1 MGPDVKKG
9 HIAIQNVSPQV
20 DGGRRRAKAVVGD
33 TVHIEADILR
43 DGPDVLGA
51 VIRYKSAG
59 DARWNESPLLEGLN
73 DRWSGHFQPTAVGV
87 CRYTI
92 EAWTD
97 RFATWRRDLSKKVE
111 AGQDV
116 GVELEEGAI
125 LLEAHVRAVP
135 RDQRKAVLEAS
146 RCYGNARPRGVAAD
160 SRIHVSRSRS
170 IRRSPP

>member
-33 TVHIEADILR
+33 TVHVEADVFR

-59 DARWNESPLLEGLN
+59 DTRWNESPLTQGLN
-73 DRWSGHFQPTAVGV
+73 DRWSGHFQPAAVGV

-116 GVELEEGAI
+116 RVELEEGAI
-125 LLEAHVRAVP
+125 LLESRHLANCTPLLFERAGAGWRARCVA
-135 RDQRKAVLEAS
+135 DTGGAS
-146 RCYGNARPRGVAAD
+146 DN
-160 SRIHVSRSRS
+160 VS
-170 IRRSPP
+170 